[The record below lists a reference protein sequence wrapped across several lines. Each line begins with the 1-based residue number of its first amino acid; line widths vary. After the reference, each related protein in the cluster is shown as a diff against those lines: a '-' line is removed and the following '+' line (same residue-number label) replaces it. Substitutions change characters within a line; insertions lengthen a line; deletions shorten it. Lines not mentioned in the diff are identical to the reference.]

1 MSRVHVL
8 VSILATALLAGCG
21 GGDGAGLVQPGSRP
35 PNSISIVSRAET
47 KGTGAFVPNP
57 LTVPLEGV
65 VRWYN
70 DDNAAAGG
78 QYGGSNGTI
87 HSIVADDISFVSG
100 NITPGRT
107 FEHTFATAGT
117 YPYHCSIHPTMKGTI
132 TVTP

>member
-1 MSRVHVL
+1 MFIGLNIL
-8 VSILATALLAGCG
+8 VTLVLAGCG
-21 GGDGAGLVQPGSRP
+21 GGDDTGLVQPGTRP
-35 PNSISIVSRAET
+35 PHSISIVSRAET
-47 KGTGAFVPNP
+47 QGTLAFDPNP
-57 LTVPLEGV
+57 LTVPANMV

-87 HSIVADDISFVSG
+87 HSILADDIVSFSSG
-100 NITPGRT
+100 NITPRGT

-117 YPYHCSIHPTMKGTI
+117 YPYHCSIHPTMRGTI